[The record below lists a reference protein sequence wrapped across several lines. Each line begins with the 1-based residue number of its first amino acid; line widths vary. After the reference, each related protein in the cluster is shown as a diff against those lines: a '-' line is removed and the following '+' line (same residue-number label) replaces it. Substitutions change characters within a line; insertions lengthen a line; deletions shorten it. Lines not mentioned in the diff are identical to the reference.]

1 MPSDM
6 KGPYSR
12 LLSNDPSASS
22 TSRSSPSPYSPV
34 ASRSATPQPLPA
46 DDHYHFSTQLVR
58 HEAESIVDFASSHN
72 PLHDLKQV
80 AARFTSYDVPGGGST
95 GAGGGTGYGGSS
107 GAGAG
112 GGSSAYPPSAAAPSA
127 GPSTYSHHP
136 FAHTTSPLTPSA
148 HFATQSIPQTLS
160 ALATSA
166 SKGLDAQKVPAIR
179 ELSGPNEFEVD
190 AKEPTWKKFLGKF
203 YEDPLILLLLASAGV
218 SVVVGNYDDA
228 ASILAA
234 VFIVITVGFIQ
245 EQRSEKSL
253 EALNKL
259 VPHYCHLIRNGQKT
273 TQLANVL
280 VPGDLVT
287 FHTGDR
293 IPADIRLTQA
303 HGLEIDE
310 SALTGE
316 TKPAKKHTEAIVDAG
331 LGVGGLPISER
342 TNVAF
347 MGTLVRSGR
356 GEGVVVGTGVQSEF
370 GVVFSMMQE
379 VGDKKTPLQV
389 SMDELAKKLS
399 AVSFGVIGVICL
411 IGVLQK
417 RSWLEM
423 FTIGV
428 SLAVAAIPEGLP
440 IVVTVTLALG
450 VLRMSKRS
458 AIVKKLPS
466 VETLGSVSVICS
478 DKTGTLTTNL
488 MTVTKAY
495 TVDHGIFDLDHS
507 PPMLTLDDSR
517 AKVFLVGNL
526 CNHAHSDKG
535 KYHGQATEVALM
547 NVLATVGL
555 SDQRQFFT
563 RKSEVAFSS
572 ESKSQSVTGVF
583 THSPSSPETTYLSG
597 ALEPVLVRCRSYL
610 RHDGSTAPL
619 DPGVAKLVHS
629 KAIELAS
636 MGLRV
641 VAMAFGPASAVEG
654 DANLTFAGFQGMMD
668 PPRAGVADAIS
679 QLSAGGIHVVMITG
693 DSEQTAVAI
702 ARQLGIRT
710 TSGGPG
716 GRAGVLTG
724 KEIDLLSQRQLTDR
738 IGGVTVFART
748 TPRHKMAI
756 IEAYQARG
764 AVVAMTGDGV
774 NDAPALKMADI
785 GVSMGKGGTD
795 VAKEAAD
802 LILVDDNFT
811 TLLPAVEEGKGIFVN
826 IQNFL
831 CFQLST
837 AVAALSLIT
846 LSTALGLPNP
856 LNPMQ
861 ILFINVIMDGPPS
874 QSLGV
879 DPVDRD
885 AMRRPPRPKN
895 APILTRRLMYRVGFS
910 ASLIILGVL
919 FVLGRELGDGS
930 DLARDQT
937 MTFTSFV
944 FLDLA
949 SALQNRGLNV
959 PLFAGQTNKMLL
971 LAVSVSFLVQLSL
984 IYIPFLQSVFQTQAL
999 SLRDLT
1005 VLLLLG
1011 GCSMSVH
1018 EWRRRYERRTLL
1030 DEAWSSSQVV

>member
-1 MPSDM
+1 MPSDTG
-6 KGPYSR
+6 KSHYSR
-12 LLSNDPSASS
+12 LLSSDPSSSS
-22 TSRSSPSPYSPV
+22 TTSTSPATSRANTPS
-34 ASRSATPQPLPA
+34 LPP
-46 DDHYHFSTQLVR
+46 DDHYSFSTTLHRREPV
-58 HEAESIVDFASSHN
+58 ENSIVDFAHHHN
-72 PLHDLKQV
+72 PLNEIKQV
-80 AARFTSYDVPGGGST
+80 AARFTSYDAPGGQ
-95 GAGGGTGYGGSS
+95 GG
-107 GAGAG
+107 
-112 GGSSAYPPSAAAPSA
+112 A
-127 GPSTYSHHP
+127 GPSSYPPPQSSSAATYSHHP

-160 ALATSA
+160 ALSTSA

-190 AKEPTWKKFLGKF
+190 AKDPTWKKFIQKF
-203 YEDPLILLLLASAGV
+203 YEDPLILLLLASAAV

-228 ASILAA
+228 ASILVA
-234 VFIVITVGFIQ
+234 VFIVITVGFVQ

-273 TQLANVL
+273 TTLGNVL

-293 IPADIRLTQA
+293 IPADVRLTQA

-316 TKPAKKHTEAIVDAG
+316 TKPARKQTEAIVDAG

-342 TNVAF
+342 TDVAF

-389 SMDELAKKLS
+389 SMDELAQKLS
-399 AVSFGVIGVICL
+399 FISFGVIGFICL
-411 IGVLQK
+411 IGVLQR

-495 TVDHGIFDLDHS
+495 TVDHGIFDIDHS
-507 PPMLTLDDSR
+507 PPVLTPDDSR
-517 AKVFLVGNL
+517 AKVFLIGNL
-526 CNHAHSDKG
+526 CNHAHADKG

-547 NVLATVGL
+547 NVLSTVGL

-563 RKSEVAFSS
+563 RKAEVAFSS
-572 ESKSQSVTGVF
+572 ETKSQSVTGTF
-583 THSPSSPETTYLSG
+583 THAPSASDLTCLSG
-597 ALEPVLVRCRSYL
+597 ALEPVLARCRTYL
-610 RHDGSTAPL
+610 RMDGSAAPL
-619 DPGVAKLVHS
+619 DPGVAKLISS

-636 MGLRV
+636 LGLRV
-641 VAMAFGPASAVEG
+641 VAMAYGAAS
-654 DANLTFAGFQGMMD
+654 DADSLTFAGFQGMMD
-668 PPRAGVADAIS
+668 PPRPGVADAIA
-679 QLSAGGIHVVMITG
+679 QLASGGIQVVMITG
-693 DSEQTAVAI
+693 DSEQTAVAV

-710 TSGGPG
+710 TAGGPG

-756 IEAYQARG
+756 IEAFQARG

-785 GVSMGKGGTD
+785 GVSMGRGGTD

-802 LILVDDNFT
+802 VILVDDNFT

-856 LNPMQ
+856 LNAMQ

-895 APILTRRLMYRVGFS
+895 APILTRRLMYRVAFS
-910 ASLIILGVL
+910 ASIIICGVL
-919 FVLGRELGDGS
+919 FILARELGDGT

-959 PLFAGQTNKMLL
+959 PLFSGQPNKMLL
-971 LAVSVSFLVQLSL
+971 LAVSASFVVQLSL
-984 IYIPFLQSVFQTQAL
+984 VYLPFLQSVFQTQAL

-1011 GCSMSVH
+1011 GCSMSIH
-1018 EWRRRYERRTLL
+1018 EWRRRYERRQLQ

>member
-1 MPSDM
+1 MPSDI
-6 KGPYSR
+6 KYSR
-12 LLSNDPSASS
+12 LQPNDPASS
-22 TSRSSPSPYSPV
+22 SSSSTLRNTSTFSPATSRAASPIG
-34 ASRSATPQPLPA
+34 LPA
-46 DDHYHFSTQLVR
+46 DERYSFSTTIKR
-58 HEAESIVDFASSHN
+58 HEPESIVDFSNSHN
-72 PLHDLKQV
+72 PLNDLKQV
-80 AARFTSYDVPGGGST
+80 AARFTHYDPQATANHGST
-95 GAGGGTGYGGSS
+95 GSIALGGNSNGVN
-107 GAGAG
+107 GA
-112 GGSSAYPPSAAAPSA
+112 SCAYPPPHHAAAQPPPAS
-127 GPSTYSHHP
+127 YSHHP
-136 FAHTTSPLTPSA
+136 FAHTTAPLTPSA

-166 SKGLDAQKVPAIR
+166 SKGLNTQKIPAIR
-179 ELSGPNEFEVD
+179 ELSGANEFEVE
-190 AKEPTWKKFLGKF
+190 AKEPVWKKFMGKF
-203 YEDPLILLLLASAGV
+203 YEDPLILLLMASAAV
-218 SVVVGNYDDA
+218 SAVVGNYDDA
-228 ASILAA
+228 ASILVA
-234 VFIVITVGFIQ
+234 VFIVVTVGFVQ

-293 IPADIRLTQA
+293 IPADLRLTQA

-316 TKPAKKHTEAIVDAG
+316 TKPAKKQTEAIVDAG
-331 LGVGGLPISER
+331 LGLGGLPISER
-342 TNVAF
+342 TNVGF

-379 VGDKKTPLQV
+379 VGEKKTPLQV

-399 AVSFGVIGVICL
+399 AISFGVIGVICL
-411 IGVLQK
+411 FGVLQK

-488 MTVTKAY
+488 MTVTRAY
-495 TVDHGIFDLDHS
+495 TVDSGIFEVDHA
-507 PPMLTLDDSR
+507 PPMLTTDDSR

-526 CNHAHSDKG
+526 CNHAHFDKG

-547 NVLATVGL
+547 NGLSAVGL
-555 SDQRQFFT
+555 SDQRSFFT
-563 RKSEVAFSS
+563 RKSEIAFSS
-572 ESKSQSVTGVF
+572 ETKSQSVTGTF
-583 THSPSSPETTYLSG
+583 THASSALETTYLSG
-597 ALEPVLVRCRSYL
+597 ALEPVLARCKAYL
-610 RHDGSTAPL
+610 RLDGTSAPL
-619 DPGVAKLVHS
+619 DPGVTKLVSS
-629 KAIELAS
+629 KANELAS
-636 MGLRV
+636 QGLRV
-641 VAMAFGPASAVEG
+641 VAMAFGPAGEPEG
-654 DANLTFAGFQGMMD
+654 LTFAGFQGMMD
-668 PPRAGVADAIS
+668 PPRPGVAAAIA
-679 QLSAGGIHVVMITG
+679 QLSAGGIQVVMITG
-693 DSEQTAVAI
+693 DSEPTAIAI

-710 TSGGPG
+710 TGGRG
-716 GRAGVLTG
+716 GESRAGVLTG

-738 IGGVTVFART
+738 IGSVQVFART

-774 NDAPALKMADI
+774 NDAPALRMADI
-785 GVSMGKGGTD
+785 GVSMGRGGTD

-802 LILVDDNFT
+802 VILVDDNFT

-856 LNPMQ
+856 LNAMQ

-885 AMRRPPRPKN
+885 AMRRPPRAKN
-895 APILTRRLMYRVGFS
+895 APILTRRLMYRVAFS
-910 ASLIILGVL
+910 ATIIICGVL
-919 FVLGRELGDGS
+919 FVLAKERGDGS
-930 DLARDQT
+930 DLTRDQT

-959 PLFAGQTNKMLL
+959 PLFSGTPNKMLL
-971 LAVSVSFLVQLSL
+971 LAVSISFLVQLSL
-984 IYIPFLQSVFQTQAL
+984 IYLPFMQSVFQTQAL
-999 SLRDLT
+999 SMRDLT

-1018 EWRRRYERRTLL
+1018 EWRRRWERREVAE
-1030 DEAWSSSQVV
+1030 EAWSSSQVV

>member
-1 MPSDM
+1 MSATS
-6 KGPYSR
+6 KKLSYSR
-12 LLSNDPSASS
+12 LLPTSTTSPSSS
-22 TSRSSPSPYSPV
+22 RSSSPSPSSP
-34 ASRSATPQPLPA
+34 TPLPP
-46 DDHYHFSTQLVR
+46 DDHFAYSTQLRR
-58 HEAESIVDFASSHN
+58 HEPESIVDFGAAVASHGFG
-72 PLHDLKQV
+72 DLKHQV
-80 AARFTSYDVPGGGST
+80 QARFSSYDPVPTTGPPSGTTGGGAGGDASGGGGGSVGNAYSNYAST
-95 GAGGGTGYGGSS
+95 S
-107 GAGAG
+107 
-112 GGSSAYPPSAAAPSA
+112 YPPPATSSSHAHLH
-127 GPSTYSHHP
+127 HHP
-136 FAHTTSPLTPSA
+136 FAHTTSPLTPSS

-166 SKGLDAQKVPAIR
+166 SSGLDQAKVPAIR
-179 ELSGPNEFEVD
+179 ELSGANEFEVE
-190 AKEPTWKKFLGKF
+190 AKESTVKKFVAKF
-203 YEDPLILLLLASAGV
+203 WEDPLILLLLASAGV

-228 ASILAA
+228 ASIIVA
-234 VFIVITVGFIQ
+234 VLIVVTVGFVQ

-259 VPHYCHLIRNGQKT
+259 VPHYCHVIRNGQKT

-293 IPADIRLTQA
+293 IPADLRLTQA

-310 SALTGE
+310 SSLTGE
-316 TKPAKKHTEAIVDAG
+316 TKPVKKQTEAILDAG

-342 TNVAF
+342 SNVAF
-347 MGTLVRSGR
+347 MGTLVRNGR
-356 GEGVVVGTGVQSEF
+356 GEGIVVGTGVQSEF
-370 GVVFSMMQE
+370 GVVFSMMQDVE
-379 VGDKKTPLQV
+379 EKKTPLQV
-389 SMDELAKKLS
+389 SMDELAKRLS
-399 AVSFGVIGVICL
+399 AISFGVIGFICL
-411 IGVLQK
+411 IGVIQH
-417 RSWLEM
+417 RSWLDM

-478 DKTGTLTTNL
+478 DKTGTLTTNV

-495 TVDHGIFDLDHS
+495 TVDYGIIDLSHA
-507 PPMLTLDDSR
+507 PPMLSLEDSR
-517 AKVFLVGNL
+517 AQPFLIGNL
-526 CNHAHSDKG
+526 CNHAHADRG

-547 NVLATVGL
+547 NALTAVGL
-555 SDQRQFFT
+555 TDQRKFFT

-572 ESKSQSVTGVF
+572 ETKSQSVTGTF
-583 THSPSSPETTYLSG
+583 THSASNPETTYLSG
-597 ALEPVLVRCRSYL
+597 ALEPVLARCKSYL
-610 RHDGSTAPL
+610 RMDGSTGAL
-619 DPGVAKLVHS
+619 DPATL
-629 KAIELAS
+629 KAVQSHAVELATA
-636 MGLRV
+636 GLRV
-641 VAMAFGPASAVEG
+641 VAMASGPNP
-654 DANLTFAGFQGMMD
+654 DALTFAGFQGMMD
-668 PPRAGVADAIS
+668 PPRPGVEAAIAR
-679 QLSAGGIHVVMITG
+679 LAAGGIQVVMITG

-710 TSGGPG
+710 SGAGSS
-716 GRAGVLTG
+716 RAGVLTG

-738 IGGVTVFART
+738 IGGVSVFART

-756 IEAYQARG
+756 IEAFQARG

-774 NDAPALKMADI
+774 NDAPALRMADI
-785 GVSMGKGGTD
+785 GVSMGRGGTD

-802 LILVDDNFT
+802 VILVDDNFA

-846 LSTALGLPNP
+846 LSTAFGLPNP

-885 AMRRPPRPKN
+885 AMKRPPRPKN
-895 APILTRRLMYRVGFS
+895 APIITRKLMLRVAFS
-910 ASLIILGVL
+910 ASMIILGVL
-919 FVLGRELGDGS
+919 FVLARELGDGS

-959 PLFAGQTNKMLL
+959 PLLQGPINKMLL
-971 LAVSVSFLVQLSL
+971 LAVSASFFVQLSL
-984 IYIPFLQSVFQTQAL
+984 VYIPFLQSVFQTQAL
-999 SLRDLT
+999 SMRDLT

-1011 GCSMSVH
+1011 ACSMSVH
-1018 EWRRRYERRTLL
+1018 EWRRRWERRQAQ
-1030 DEAWSSSQVV
+1030 DEAWSQAQAV

>member
-1 MPSDM
+1 MPSDI
-6 KGPYSR
+6 KTPYSR
-12 LLSNDPSASS
+12 LLSTDLSASS
-22 TSRSSPSPYSPV
+22 SSTRDRNSISGSQSRTASPV
-34 ASRSATPQPLPA
+34 PLP
-46 DDHYHFSTQLVR
+46 DNPHYAYSTTLVR
-58 HEAESIVDFASSHN
+58 HDDPAHSHN
-72 PLHDLKQV
+72 PLNDLKQV
-80 AARFTSYDVPGGGST
+80 AARFTAYDAPPT
-95 GAGGGTGYGGSS
+95 TSS
-107 GAGAG
+107 GSAAPYGAPYDGGASAG
-112 GGSSAYPPSAAAPSA
+112 GGSAYPPPLHSSAAAST
-127 GPSTYSHHP
+127 STYSHHP

-179 ELSGPNEFEVD
+179 ELSGPNEFEVA
-190 AKEPTWKKFLGKF
+190 AKEPTWKKFVGKF
-203 YEDPLILLLLASAGV
+203 YEDPLILLLMASAAV
-218 SVVVGNYDDA
+218 SAVVGNYDDA
-228 ASILAA
+228 ASILVA
-234 VFIVITVGFIQ
+234 VFIVVTVGFVQ

-280 VPGDLVT
+280 VPGDLIT

-293 IPADIRLTQA
+293 IPADLRLTQA

-316 TKPAKKHTEAIVDAG
+316 TRPARKQTEAIVDAG

-379 VGDKKTPLQV
+379 VEDKKTPLQV

-399 AVSFGVIGVICL
+399 IISFGVIGVICL
-411 IGVLQK
+411 FGVLQK

-440 IVVTVTLALG
+440 IVVTVTLGLG
-450 VLRMSKRS
+450 VLRMSKRK

-495 TVDHGIFDLDHS
+495 TVDHGVFDLDHA
-507 PPMLTLDDSR
+507 PPMLTPDDAR

-526 CNHAHSDKG
+526 CNHAHFDKG
-535 KYHGQATEVALM
+535 KFHGQATEVALM
-547 NVLATVGL
+547 NALATVGL

-563 RKSEVAFSS
+563 RTSEVAFSS
-572 ESKSQSVTGVF
+572 ETKSQSVTGTF
-583 THSPSSPETTYLSG
+583 TQAPHSPPTTYLSG
-597 ALEPVLVRCRSYL
+597 ALEPVLGRCRTYL
-610 RHDGSTAPL
+610 RMDGSAAPL
-619 DPGVAKLVHS
+619 DPGVAKLIS
-629 KAIELAS
+629 TKAGELAS
-636 MGLRV
+636 LGLRV
-641 VAMAFGPASAVEG
+641 VAMAFGAGEP
-654 DANLTFAGFQGMMD
+654 DALTFAGFQGMLD
-668 PPRAGVADAIS
+668 PPRPGVADAVA
-679 QLSAGGIHVVMITG
+679 QLAAGGIQVVMITG
-693 DSEQTAVAI
+693 DSEATAVAI

-738 IGGVTVFART
+738 IGGVSVFART

-785 GVSMGKGGTD
+785 GVSMGRGGTD

-802 LILVDDNFT
+802 VILVDDNFT

-846 LSTALGLPNP
+846 LSTAFGLPNP
-856 LNPMQ
+856 LNAMQ

-895 APILTRRLMYRVGFS
+895 APILTRRLMYRVAFS
-910 ASLIILGVL
+910 ASIIICGVL
-919 FVLGRELGDGS
+919 FILFRELGDGS
-930 DLARDQT
+930 DGTRDQT

-959 PLFAGQTNKMLL
+959 PLLSGAPNKMLL
-971 LAVSVSFLVQLSL
+971 LAVSASFVVQLSL
-984 IYIPFLQSVFQTQAL
+984 VYLPVLQSVFQTQAL

-1005 VLLLLG
+1005 VLLVLG
-1011 GCSMSVH
+1011 GCSMSLH
-1018 EWRRRYERRTLL
+1018 EWRRRYERRVQL
-1030 DEAWSSSQVV
+1030 DEAWSSSQAV

>member
-1 MPSDM
+1 MSTSGG
-6 KGPYSR
+6 KKLSYSR
-12 LLSNDPSASS
+12 LTTSNTSPNSS
-22 TSRSSPSPYSPV
+22 RSSSPSP
-34 ASRSATPQPLPA
+34 LPP
-46 DDHYHFSTQLVR
+46 DDHFAYSTQLR
-58 HEAESIVDFASSHN
+58 RPEPESIVDFGAHG
-72 PLHDLKQV
+72 LQDLKDQV
-80 AARFTSYDVPGGGST
+80 QARFTAYDLPPDQSHT
-95 GAGGGTGYGGSS
+95 SS
-107 GAGAG
+107 N
-112 GGSSAYPPSAAAPSA
+112 YPPNSS
-127 GPSTYSHHP
+127 SSSSHHP
-136 FAHTTSPLTPSA
+136 FAHTASPLTPSA

-160 ALATSA
+160 ALTTSA
-166 SKGLDAQKVPAIR
+166 STGLDTAKVPAIR
-179 ELSGPNEFEVD
+179 ELSGANEFEVE
-190 AKEPTWKKFLGKF
+190 AKESTLKKFIGKF
-203 YEDPLILLLLASAGV
+203 WEDPLILLLLASAAV

-228 ASILAA
+228 ASIIVA
-234 VFIVITVGFIQ
+234 VLIVVTVGFVQ

-259 VPHYCHLIRNGQKT
+259 VPHYSHVIRNGQKT

-293 IPADIRLTQA
+293 IPADLRLTQA

-310 SALTGE
+310 SSLTGE
-316 TKPAKKHTEAIVDAG
+316 TKPVKKHTEAI
-331 LGVGGLPISER
+331 LGEGGIGIGGLPISER
-342 TNVAF
+342 ANVAF
-347 MGTLVRSGR
+347 MGTLVRNGR
-356 GEGVVVGTGVQSEF
+356 GEGIVVGTGKQSEF
-370 GVVFSMMQE
+370 GVVFSMMQDVE
-379 VGDKKTPLQV
+379 EKKTPLQI
-389 SMDELAKKLS
+389 SMDELAKRLS
-399 AVSFGVIGVICL
+399 AISFGVIGMICL
-411 IGVLQK
+411 IGVFQH
-417 RSWLEM
+417 RSWLDM

-450 VLRMSKRS
+450 VLRMSKRN

-478 DKTGTLTTNL
+478 DKTGTLTTNV

-495 TVDHGIFDLDHS
+495 TVDHGVIDIDHA
-507 PPMLTLDDSR
+507 PPMLTPDDSR
-517 AKVFLVGNL
+517 SQLFLIGNL
-526 CNHAHSDKG
+526 CNHAHSDRG

-547 NVLATVGL
+547 NAVIAVGL
-555 SDQRQFFT
+555 SDQRKFFT
-563 RKSEVAFSS
+563 RNSEVAFSS
-572 ESKSQSVTGVF
+572 ETKSQSVTGTF
-583 THSPSSPETTYLSG
+583 THASSNPETTYLSG
-597 ALEPVLVRCRSYL
+597 AIEPVLSRCRTYL
-610 RHDGSTAPL
+610 RSDGSTASL
-619 DPGVAKLVHS
+619 DPSTTKTIQS

-636 MGLRV
+636 SGLRV
-641 VAMAFGPASAVEG
+641 VAMASGPNPEA
-654 DANLTFAGFQGMMD
+654 LTFAGFQGMMD
-668 PPRAGVADAIS
+668 PPRPGVESAIAR
-679 QLSAGGIHVVMITG
+679 LATGGIQVVMITG

-702 ARQLGIRT
+702 AKQLGIRT
-710 TSGGPG
+710 SAGGGSGGG
-716 GRAGVLTG
+716 GRSGVLTG
-724 KEIDLLSQRQLTDR
+724 KEIDTMSQRQLTDR

-756 IEAYQARG
+756 IEVFQSRG

-774 NDAPALKMADI
+774 NDAPALRMADI
-785 GVSMGKGGTD
+785 GVSMGRGGTD

-802 LILVDDNFT
+802 VILVDDNFA

-846 LSTALGLPNP
+846 LSTAFGLPNP

-885 AMRRPPRPKN
+885 AMKRPPRPKN
-895 APILTRRLMYRVGFS
+895 APIITRKLMYRVGFS
-910 ASLIILGVL
+910 ASMIILGVL
-919 FVLGRELGDGS
+919 FVLARELGDGS

-959 PLFAGQTNKMLL
+959 PLLQGNINKMLL

-999 SLRDLT
+999 SMRDLT
-1005 VLLLLG
+1005 VLLVLG
-1011 GCSMSVH
+1011 GCSMSIH
-1018 EWRRRYERRTLL
+1018 EWRRRWERKTAQ
-1030 DEAWSSSQVV
+1030 DEAWSSAQAV